1 MTVFY
6 LWDIIPILGIIAL
19 IVAAICKSRS
29 MKQEEAELIEL
40 LESLGAETK
49 TDEKD
54 NETTQHI

>member
-1 MTVFY
+1 MTQE
-6 LWDIIPILGIIAL
+6 L
-19 IVAAICKSRS
+19 IFKSRS

-54 NETTQHI
+54 NIHSTITYLYLNLFNGNI